1 MKRLN
6 TVLKEDGVDTDLILL
21 IRTIL
26 ATSKE
31 IAFRVSQ
38 GELAGVLGST
48 LNENVQGEVQK
59 KLDVIA
65 NQLLKD
71 ILLDDSSVRSVASEE
86 EDHAVGGH
94 PEGKFI
100 VAFDPLD
107 GSSNIDVNGQIGT
120 IFTIYLARDDVPFD
134 SLLFFL

>member
-59 KLDVIA
+59 KLGC
-65 NQLLKD
+65 NRK
-71 ILLDDSSVRSVASEE
+71 
-86 EDHAVGGH
+86 
-94 PEGKFI
+94 P
-100 VAFDPLD
+100 
-107 GSSNIDVNGQIGT
+107 T
-120 IFTIYLARDDVPFD
+120 T
-134 SLLFFL
+134 

>member
-59 KLDVIA
+59 
-65 NQLLKD
+65 
-71 ILLDDSSVRSVASEE
+71 SWM
-86 EDHAVGGH
+86 
-94 PEGKFI
+94 
-100 VAFDPLD
+100 
-107 GSSNIDVNGQIGT
+107 
-120 IFTIYLARDDVPFD
+120 
-134 SLLFFL
+134 

>member
-48 LNENVQGEVQK
+48 LNENVQGEVQ
-59 KLDVIA
+59 
-65 NQLLKD
+65 
-71 ILLDDSSVRSVASEE
+71 
-86 EDHAVGGH
+86 
-94 PEGKFI
+94 
-100 VAFDPLD
+100 
-107 GSSNIDVNGQIGT
+107 
-120 IFTIYLARDDVPFD
+120 
-134 SLLFFL
+134 

>member
-6 TVLKEDGVDTDLILL
+6 TVLKEDGVQTDLILL

-48 LNENVQGEVQK
+48 LNENIQGEVQK
-59 KLDVIA
+59 KLDVMA

-71 ILLDDSSVRSVASEE
+71 ILLEDSSVRTVASEE
-86 EDHAVGGH
+86 EDITQSEPTQRV
-94 PEGKFI
+94 
-100 VAFDPLD
+100 
-107 GSSNIDVNGQIGT
+107 
-120 IFTIYLARDDVPFD
+120 
-134 SLLFFL
+134 SL